1 MKVLNEEVLLKNASE
16 GDDESFSSLER
27 SNRDKVIS
35 YTNSIIND
43 PHDAEDIYQKA
54 ITKAWLKVSKFR
66 GDCTFSTWLC
76 QICFNLARDEFRKR
90 KRKPTV
96 RLNDLKTSDTTPLED
111 LLSRSASAKQ
121 RSPLEEV
128 ISNETRAEIVSFIYR
143 LPQKHKQV
151 LVMSAIKNMSH
162 KEIASKLNIP
172 KGTVMS
178 RIFHARKLFNKIRK
192 DKYENRN

>member
-1 MKVLNEEVLLKNASE
+1 MKTLDEEILLKNASE
-16 GDDESFSSLER
+16 GDSESFSSLEI

-35 YTNSIIND
+35 YTNSIINN

-96 RLNDLKTSDTTPLED
+96 RLNDLKASGTSLED
-111 LLSRSASAKQ
+111 LLSRSANTKQ

-128 ISNETRAEIVSFIYR
+128 VSNETRAEIVSFIYR

-162 KEIASKLNIP
+162 KEIASELNIP

>member
-35 YTNSIIND
+35 YTNSIINN

-54 ITKAWLKVSKFR
+54 IAKAWLKVSEFR
-66 GDCTFSTWLC
+66 GDCTFSTWMC

-96 RLNDLKTSDTTPLED
+96 RLSDLKASNASLDD
-111 LLSRSASAKQ
+111 LLARSTSVKQ
-121 RSPLEEV
+121 RSPLEEL
-128 ISNETRAEIVSFIYR
+128 ISNEARAEIISFIYE
-143 LPQKHKQV
+143 LPEKHRQV
-151 LVMSAIKNMSH
+151 LVMSAVKSMPY
-162 KEIASKLNIP
+162 KEIANKLNIP

-192 DKYENRN
+192 DRYENRN

>member
-1 MKVLNEEVLLKNASE
+1 MKTLDEEILLKNASK
-16 GDDESFSSLER
+16 GDSESFSSLEI

-35 YTNSIIND
+35 YTNSIINN

-76 QICFNLARDEFRKR
+76 QICFNLARDGFRKR

-96 RLNDLKTSDTTPLED
+96 RLNDLKASETSLED
-111 LLSRSASAKQ
+111 LLSRSANTKQ

-128 ISNETRAEIVSFIYR
+128 VSNEIRAEIVSFIYR

-151 LVMSAIKNMSH
+151 LVMSAIKNMSY
-162 KEIASKLNIP
+162 KEIANKLNIP

>member
-1 MKVLNEEVLLKNASE
+1 MKVLNEETLLKNASE

-35 YTNSIIND
+35 YTNSIINNS
-43 PHDAEDIYQKA
+43 HDAEDIYQKA
-54 ITKAWLKVSKFR
+54 ITKAWLKVSEFR
-66 GDCTFSTWLC
+66 RDCAFSTWMC

-90 KRKPTV
+90 KRRPTV
-96 RLNDLKTSDTTPLED
+96 RLNDLKTPNASLDD
-111 LLSRSASAKQ
+111 LLARSANTKQ
-121 RSPLEEV
+121 RSPLEEL
-128 ISNETRAEIVSFIYR
+128 ISNEARTEIVSFIYK
-143 LPQKHKQV
+143 LPEKHRQV
-151 LVMSAIKNMSH
+151 LVMSAIKNMPY
-162 KEIASKLNIP
+162 KEIANELNIP